1 MGDDIRFIWA
11 AQALSDWRS
20 VLEFWMANSPSYGQ
34 RSSLVND
41 TALTEIKQP
50 FYIYSLNGPIFLC
63 FFVIKPISETDSES
77 SQWQM

>member
-11 AQALSDWRS
+11 AQALSDWR
-20 VLEFWMANSPSYGQ
+20 YGQ